1 MTVRAVEWKLP
12 YTWWKAI
19 TVDENK
25 VISLNLRDENNL
37 IIYDQGDDEIYVD
50 LQLPDWI
57 RPNYAL
63 PVWITTGRVLVAD
76 DWDVTWTI
84 IVAKTTSWDVIK
96 LLYGDDW
103 TLWMDNGTGLFKQ
116 IYFKADVDLIITN
129 LTNYI
134 NTELAKKQDKLIAGN
149 NISIASDGKTISAI
163 IPPLA
168 RFLSLW
174 DCETWEPTSF
184 PASTPFT
191 YATWDYYLVW
201 TVDTTTNYRP
211 NGSSYTGTASSTVE
225 TSTVV
230 VWDVYIYDGSAWLLQ
245 KNSGTGWAWDVQ
257 VSTDT
262 GNLLS
267 TGVKLWLGDKSDF
280 DNLVSLDANT
290 IYAPIEWMQQPRTPS
305 ANTIAYFPLAEDW
318 LDVMWNYTLDYT
330 WTQQTVG
337 RLFTQQS
344 ELSSIPT
351 GVGTTLVWMY
361 INNKDAA
368 SSSNYV
374 QVARNT
380 SWNLNLFISWTANA
394 PCFSLYIPNTTYK
407 AGDWVITTG
416 NWYLIAT
423 TREKVWS
430 TSTIKGY
437 INWTEYT
444 IYSGSGASNDA
455 DYAALIFANG
465 TVDMVLSRYI
475 IESKVWTADEITTY
489 YNQTKWNYGL

>member
-37 IIYDQGDDEIYVD
+37 IIYDQGDNEIYVD
-50 LQLPDWI
+50 LQLPAWI
-57 RPNYAL
+57 RPNYAF

-129 LTNYI
+129 LTTYI

-149 NISIASDGKTISAI
+149 NISIAADGKTISAI

-184 PASTPFT
+184 PASTPFA

-211 NGSSYTGTASSTVE
+211 NGSSYTGTASTTVE
-225 TSTVV
+225 TDTVV

-245 KNSGTGWAWDVQ
+245 KNSWGWGWGGWDV
-257 VSTDT
+257 
-262 GNLLS
+262 
-267 TGVKLWLGDKSDF
+267 
-280 DNLVSLDANT
+280 LVSSEAWNVLQ
-290 IYAPIEWMQQPRTPS
+290 PWMEIR
-305 ANTIAYFPLAEDW
+305 A
-318 LDVMWNYTLDYT
+318 
-330 WTQQTVG
+330 WTQ
-337 RLFTQQS
+337 S
-344 ELSSIPT
+344 DYENI
-351 GVGTTLVWMY
+351 
-361 INNKDAA
+361 
-368 SSSNYV
+368 SNYST
-374 QVARNT
+374 NT
-380 SWNLNLFISWTANA
+380 
-394 PCFSLYIPNTTYK
+394 LY
-407 AGDWVITTG
+407 
-416 NWYLIAT
+416 L
-423 TREKVWS
+423 
-430 TSTIKGY
+430 TI
-437 INWTEYT
+437 E
-444 IYSGSGASNDA
+444 
-455 DYAALIFANG
+455 
-465 TVDMVLSRYI
+465 
-475 IESKVWTADEITTY
+475 
-489 YNQTKWNYGL
+489 